1 MRNKTNALYVVDTN
15 VALVANMAVSS
26 QTTGIHLRDILKCVE
41 AIEQIIA
48 NKSIVIDDNN
58 EILNEYSHK
67 LSFKGQPG
75 IGDKFFKWLHDNQ
88 YCLPASQR
96 VTIHKSGNSYKEFPN
111 IPELSEFDLSDRK
124 FVAVSNAHPQHPP
137 IYQATDSKWWGWK
150 DALSSVGISVV
161 FLCEEYIKAKY
172 KKKIQDKRGEK

>member
-1 MRNKTNALYVVDTN
+1 MNNKLKTLYVVDTN
-15 VALVANMAVSS
+15 VALVANMATNTQKSEIS
-26 QTTGIHLRDILKCVE
+26 LMDILKCVE
-41 AIEQIIA
+41 VIEQIVL

-88 YCLPASQR
+88 YSLPASQR
-96 VTIHKSGNSYKEFPN
+96 VKIHQIGDSYIEFPD

-124 FVAVSNAHPQHPP
+124 FVAVSNAHPMHPA

-150 DALSSVGISVV
+150 DDLQSVGITVI
-161 FLCEEYIKAKY
+161 FLCEEYIKMKF
-172 KKKIQDKRGEK
+172 KKKIQDKR